1 MASHS
6 FHHFGLSVGEGGGES
21 GLKRP
26 ESTAIVASVLI
37 FVRHSLFRG
46 AFFSEIFQ
54 FLKFCCLKLSCIHMC
69 AIKT

>member
-6 FHHFGLSVGEGGGES
+6 FHHFGSGVGEGGGET

-26 ESTAIVASVLI
+26 DSTAIVASVLI

-46 AFFSEIFQ
+46 AFFSEICQ
-54 FLKFCCLKLSCIHMC
+54 FLKLCCLKLGCIHMC
-69 AIKT
+69 A